1 MQVEQLLETYF
12 MNLDNTWN
20 RLQTLAEYVDDTEDY
35 IKFDVRF
42 LWHGSD
48 SMLIV
53 LGSLP
58 KRTSIE
64 RQSLASSTLCAIN
77 ADRHQEEPVHRGVD
91 LPRAGCEALPLFCM
105 SHTL

>member
-42 LWHGSD
+42 LWAWLRQHVHAHCVRQCSKTDKHRDTEPCIIDTMCHQCRSTPRG
-48 SMLIV
+48 
-53 LGSLP
+53 
-58 KRTSIE
+58 TS
-64 RQSLASSTLCAIN
+64 SSRCGPAPGWL
-77 ADRHQEEPVHRGVD
+77 
-91 LPRAGCEALPLFCM
+91 
-105 SHTL
+105 